1 MAEHDG
7 AREAREGH
15 AAQEKTK
22 YGYTR
27 NTWSTKECAGTW
39 CKRKVPPADGTVDV
53 IVKLGGAAI
62 TVKDGEPDT
71 PNLDAL
77 ITCCRKIADAVNT
90 HGLYLTSPPMT
101 NNTSR

>member
-22 YGYTR
+22 YGCTR
-27 NTWSTKECAGTW
+27 RVRRCTW
-39 CKRKVPPADGTVDV
+39 CERKVPPADGTVDV

-77 ITCCRKIADAVNT
+77 KTCCGR
-90 HGLYLTSPPMT
+90 
-101 NNTSR
+101 SRMR